1 MAKRKMAQK
10 GMVNTSRKVNKKES
24 LFTRIM
30 KNKLLCWNVT
40 MLLVLAASIFSMMN
54 QERNPAVPRLV
65 KDQIAS
71 FTVYAMFDFQYEDK
85 AKTNQEKAAVLA
97 KLPLFYRIN
106 EKASAEI
113 ISELSAIFKEV
124 RARKEAL
131 SRGVAYL
138 PQDTSAGKRVAE
150 LSESELNNL
159 FLVADA
165 PQLYRNLLELTASAV
180 DNGIVPVYDKENIPW
195 TKPVRVIDVYDRVR
209 ESRQLKDLPTANEAA
224 EKISEQVLETFTSA
238 EKTSVRKDLASLIE
252 KLLPAGEMTSDRE
265 YTEKQE
271 KAALKQRRKE
281 ERLKKKEERKARI
294 RARQEARDAR
304 LLQKYIEKSEKQ
316 KERDEREQEPE
327 PAGERSPGI
336 EVRGELSA
344 APRT

>member
-1 MAKRKMAQK
+1 MFSLFQNFMAKRKMAQK

-165 PQLYRNLLELTASAV
+165 PQLYRNLLELT
-180 DNGIVPVYDKENIPW
+180 
-195 TKPVRVIDVYDRVR
+195 PVRVIDVYDRVR

-224 EKISEQVLETFTSA
+224 EKISEQVLETFTSS
-238 EKTSVRKDLASLIE
+238 EKAAVRKDLASVIE

-271 KAALKQRRKE
+271 KAALKQ
-281 ERLKKKEERKARI
+281 I
-294 RARQEARDAR
+294 QPVM
-304 LLQKYIEKSEKQ
+304 QKVTKGQ
-316 KERDEREQEPE
+316 PLVTRDEIVTPE
-327 PAGERSPGI
+327 EIER
-336 EVRGELSA
+336 R
-344 APRT
+344 